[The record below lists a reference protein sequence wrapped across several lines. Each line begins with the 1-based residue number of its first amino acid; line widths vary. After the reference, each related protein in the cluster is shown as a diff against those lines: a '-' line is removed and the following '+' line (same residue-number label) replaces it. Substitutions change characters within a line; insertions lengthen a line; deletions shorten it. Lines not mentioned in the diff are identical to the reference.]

1 MTQCII
7 ELELDWLNVEEPEE
21 DPKKPE
27 LLVYRASFAGPAIE
41 GRAVQPYIDG
51 VWHIEATFGDF
62 PNKPPTVVFRTKIF
76 HPLVDLDSG
85 KMCAEALPDIWPSF
99 RPSQEALAA
108 LSEEQKKCEP
118 LLSVYRMVHST
129 LQSVHAGGFDSV
141 TAVNSEAH
149 SLLGRGGEEF
159 DRKAAYKAGV
169 LLFFNTIIAE
179 TLMAF
184 LRRFKSIDALF
195 EKLGISGGKKV
206 KSGAEQAAQ
215 VKEKSEPKQ
224 V

>member
-129 LQSVHAGGFDSV
+129 LQSVHAGGFESV
-141 TAVNSEAH
+141 TAVNAEAH

-159 DRKAAYKAGV
+159 DRKAAET
-169 LLFFNTIIAE
+169 TIKYA
-179 TLMAF
+179 
-184 LRRFKSIDALF
+184 S
-195 EKLGISGGKKV
+195 
-206 KSGAEQAAQ
+206 
-215 VKEKSEPKQ
+215 P
-224 V
+224 